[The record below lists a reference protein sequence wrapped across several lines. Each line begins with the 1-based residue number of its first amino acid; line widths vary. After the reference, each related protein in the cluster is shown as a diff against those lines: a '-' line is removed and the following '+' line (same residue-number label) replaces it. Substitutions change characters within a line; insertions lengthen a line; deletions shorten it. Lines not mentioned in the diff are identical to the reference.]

1 MNPPT
6 RSRPDRLRAR
16 TPRSPTLRPHRLR
29 PHTPRSRTL
38 RPRTLRAKLTW
49 GLVALLALSCATVG
63 LASVF
68 ALRSYLTGQLDHQLA
83 DSGCRFPSSLPQP
96 EDTQQ
101 ETVADNDHGD
111 TGDTGVGGRADTRGQ
126 GIGTFGARLTDAKI
140 SDAAVVRANR
150 STTVTLDS
158 ADAAT
163 LNGIPTDGGAHTVT
177 LSALGDYRVYA
188 CVGKD
193 DDILVSGLP
202 LAPLQETVHRLTMVS
217 AVVFGG
223 ALVITGVAGALWVR
237 HSLHP
242 LRRVTDTAAAVATLK
257 LDSGEVTLPGP
268 TAAGDPHSEAG
279 QVAAALDRM
288 LRHVQDALAKRH
300 TSEERLRSFAADA
313 SHELRTPVASIRGHA
328 ELALRHPGPVP
339 DMVERA
345 LDRVAAEAARM
356 GAMVDDLLLLARLD
370 AGRPL
375 RREPVD
381 VTRLVI
387 DCTDDARAA
396 SPGHRWALDL
406 PETPV
411 TVTGD
416 SHRLAQVLTNLL
428 ANARLHTPVGTLVTV
443 RLRPREAGGQCE
455 LSGCEWSGCEL
466 SVTDNGPG
474 IPSELRQTL
483 FERFT
488 RADRRHPGN
497 GNGTGT
503 ATGTGGAGA
512 GLGLSIA
519 AAVVA
524 AHEGTLTVESVP
536 GSTVFTVLLP
546 EIPFKNR
553 PEGRYPA

>member
-1 MNPPT
+1 MNP
-6 RSRPDRLRAR
+6 A
-16 TPRSPTLRPHRLR
+16 PRSGLDR
-29 PHTPRSRTL
+29 L

-63 LASVF
+63 LTSVF
-68 ALRSYLTGQLDHQLA
+68 ALRSYLTRQIDHQLA
-83 DSGCRFPSSLPQP
+83 DSGCLFPSSLQQP
-96 EDTQQ
+96 ADTEQ
-101 ETVADNDHGD
+101 ESVADDDHAD
-111 TGDTGVGGRADTRGQ
+111 TEADTRGQ
-126 GIGTFGARLTDAKI
+126 AIGTFGARLTDAKI
-140 SDAAVVRANR
+140 SEAAVVQPDRRTA
-150 STTVTLDS
+150 VTLDA
-158 ADAAT
+158 ADEAT
-163 LNGIPTDGGAHTVT
+163 LNAVPTDGSAHTVT
-177 LSALGDYRVYA
+177 FSALGDYRVYA

-193 DDILVSGLP
+193 DDVLVSGLP
-202 LAPLQETVHRLTMVS
+202 LASLQETVHRLTIVS
-217 AVVFGG
+217 SVVFGG
-223 ALVITGVAGALWVR
+223 ALVITGVTGALWVR
-237 HSLHP
+237 RSLRP
-242 LRRVTDTAAAVATLK
+242 LRRVTDTAAAVATLN
-257 LDSGEVTLPGP
+257 LDSGAVTLPGP
-268 TAAGDPHSEAG
+268 TSAGDPHSEAG

-288 LRHVQDALAKRH
+288 LGHVQEALAKRH

-339 DMVERA
+339 DKVERA

-356 GAMVDDLLLLARLD
+356 SAMVDDLLLLARLD

-375 RREPVD
+375 QREPVD

-396 SPGHRWALDL
+396 SPGHSWALDL

-428 ANARLHTPVGTLVTV
+428 ANARLHTPAGTLVTV
-443 RLRPREAGGQCE
+443 RLEQREPGQC
-455 LSGCEWSGCEL
+455 LL

-474 IPSELRQTL
+474 IPPELRQTL

-488 RADRRHPGN
+488 RADRRHPG
-497 GNGTGT
+497 
-503 ATGTGGAGA
+503 TGTGSAGA

-524 AHEGTLTVESVP
+524 AHEGTLTFESKP
-536 GSTVFTVLLP
+536 GSTVFSVLLP
-546 EIPFKNR
+546 EIPL
-553 PEGRYPA
+553 

>member
-1 MNPPT
+1 MNPAK
-6 RSRPDRLRAR
+6 RSRLDR
-16 TPRSPTLRPHRLR
+16 
-29 PHTPRSRTL
+29 L

-63 LASVF
+63 LTSVF
-68 ALRSYLTGQLDHQLA
+68 ALRSYLTGQIDHQLA
-83 DSGCRFPSSLPQP
+83 DSGCLFPSSLQQP
-96 EDTQQ
+96 ADTGQ
-101 ETVADNDHGD
+101 ETAADDNDHGD
-111 TGDTGVGGRADTRGQ
+111 TEADTRGQ
-126 GIGTFGARLTDAKI
+126 AIGTFGARLTDAKI
-140 SDAAVVRANR
+140 SEAAVVQTDRRTA
-150 STTVTLDS
+150 VTLDA
-158 ADAAT
+158 ADEAT
-163 LNGIPTDGGAHTVT
+163 LNAVPTDGSAHTVT
-177 LSALGDYRVYA
+177 FSALGDYRVYA

-193 DDILVSGLP
+193 DDVLVSGLP
-202 LAPLQETVHRLTMVS
+202 LVPLQETVHRLTLVS
-217 AVVFGG
+217 AAVFGG
-223 ALVITGVAGALWVR
+223 ALVITGVTGALWVR
-237 HSLHP
+237 RSLRP
-242 LRRVTDTAAAVATLK
+242 LRRVTDTAAAVATLN
-257 LDSGEVTLPGP
+257 LDSGAVTLPGP

-288 LRHVQDALAKRH
+288 LGHVQEALAKRH
-300 TSEERLRSFAADA
+300 ISEERLRSFAADA

-339 DMVERA
+339 DKVERA

-356 GAMVDDLLLLARLD
+356 TAMVDDLLLLARLD

-375 RREPVD
+375 QREPVD

-396 SPGHRWALDL
+396 SPGHSWALDL

-443 RLRPREAGGQCE
+443 RLEQREMGQC
-455 LSGCEWSGCEL
+455 LL
-466 SVTDNGPG
+466 SVTDDGPG
-474 IPSELRQTL
+474 VPPELRQTL

-488 RADRRHPGN
+488 RADRRHPGT
-497 GNGTGT
+497 GIGSGTG
-503 ATGTGGAGA
+503 TGTGGAGA

-524 AHEGTLTVESVP
+524 AHDGTLTFESTP

-546 EIPFKNR
+546 EIPL
-553 PEGRYPA
+553 

>member
-1 MNPPT
+1 MLH
-6 RSRPDRLRAR
+6 LRA
-16 TPRSPTLRPHRLR
+16 LL
-29 PHTPRSRTL
+29 
-38 RPRTLRAKLTW
+38 PRTLRAKLTC
-49 GLVALLALSCATVG
+49 GLVVLLALSCATVG
-63 LASVF
+63 LTSVF
-68 ALRSYLTGQLDHQLA
+68 ALRSYLTSQLDHQLA
-83 DSGCRFPSSLPQP
+83 DSGCLFPSTLRQLT
-96 EDTQQ
+96 EQR
-101 ETVADNDHGD
+101 TVGDNDQ
-111 TGDTGVGGRADTRGQ
+111 GRTMVDRSADTRGQ
-126 GIGTFGARLTDAKI
+126 AIGTFGARLTDARI

-150 STTVTLDS
+150 RTWVTLDA
-158 ADAAT
+158 ADEAT
-163 LNGIPTDGGAHTVT
+163 LNGIPTDGSAHSVT
-177 LSALGDYRVYA
+177 LSTLGDYRVYA
-188 CVGKD
+188 CAGKD

-202 LAPLQETVHRLTMVS
+202 LAPLQNTVKRLAMAS
-217 AVVFGG
+217 SVVFGG

-237 HSLHP
+237 RSLRP
-242 LRRVTDTAAAVATLK
+242 LRRVADTAAAVAALK
-257 LDSGEVTLPGP
+257 LDSGAVTLPGP

-288 LRHVQDALAKRH
+288 LGHVQEALAKRH

-339 DMVERA
+339 AKVERA

-356 GAMVDDLLLLARLD
+356 SAMVDDLLLLARLD

-396 SPGHRWALDL
+396 SPGHSWVLDL

-416 SHRLAQVLTNLL
+416 CDRLAQVLTNLL
-428 ANARLHTPVGTLVTV
+428 ANARLHTPAGTLVTV
-443 RLRPREAGGQCE
+443 RVDQHDPDHCILT
-455 LSGCEWSGCEL
+455 
-466 SVTDNGPG
+466 VTDNGPG
-474 IPSELRQTL
+474 ITPELRQTL

-497 GNGTGT
+497 PGAGN
-503 ATGTGGAGA
+503 GGAGA

-519 AAVVA
+519 AAIVE
-524 AHEGTLTVESVP
+524 AHDGTLTFQSVP

-546 EIPFKNR
+546 EK
-553 PEGRYPA
+553 PAHDATV

>member
-1 MNPPT
+1 MKPAA
-6 RSRPDRLRAR
+6 RSRLRR
-16 TPRSPTLRPHRLR
+16 
-29 PHTPRSRTL
+29 L

-49 GLVALLALSCATVG
+49 GLVVLLALSCATVG
-63 LASVF
+63 LTSVF

-83 DSGCRFPSSLPQP
+83 DSGCLFPSTLRGTADAPQ
-96 EDTQQ
+96 Q
-101 ETVADNDHGD
+101 
-111 TGDTGVGGRADTRGQ
+111 TGGSSGFGGTRGGRRADTRGQ
-126 GIGTFGARLTDAKI
+126 GIGTFGARLTDAKV
-140 SDAAVVRANR
+140 SEAAVVRADRNTR
-150 STTVTLDS
+150 VTLDA
-158 ADAAT
+158 ADEAT
-163 LNGIPTDGGAHTVT
+163 LDGIPTDGSAHTVT

-188 CVGKD
+188 CAGKD

-202 LAPLQETVHRLTMVS
+202 LAPLQDTVRRLAMVS
-217 AVVFGG
+217 SVVFGG

-237 HSLHP
+237 RSLHP
-242 LRRVTDTAAAVATLK
+242 LRRVTDTAAAVAGLK

-268 TAAGDPHSEAG
+268 TAVGDPHSEAG

-288 LRHVQDALAKRH
+288 LGHVQDALAKRH

-339 DMVERA
+339 AKVERA

-356 GAMVDDLLLLARLD
+356 SAMVDDLLLLARLD

-375 RREPVD
+375 QRAPVD
-381 VTRLVI
+381 VTHLVI

-396 SPGHRWALDL
+396 SPEHRWALDL

-416 SHRLAQVLTNLL
+416 PDRLAQVLTNLL
-428 ANARLHTPVGTLVTV
+428 ANARLHTPAGTRVTV
-443 RLRPREAGGQCE
+443 RLERSDPGQC
-455 LSGCEWSGCEL
+455 SL
-466 SVTDNGPG
+466 SVTDDGPG
-474 IPSELRQTL
+474 VPSELRQTL

-488 RADRRHPGN
+488 RADRRHPGS
-497 GNGTGT
+497 GTRG
-503 ATGTGGAGA
+503 AGGGA

-519 AAVVA
+519 AAIVA
-524 AHEGTLTVESVP
+524 AHEGTLTFRSIP

-546 EIPFKNR
+546 LR
-553 PEGRYPA
+553 

>member
-1 MNPPT
+1 MNP
-6 RSRPDRLRAR
+6 A
-16 TPRSPTLRPHRLR
+16 PRSGLDR
-29 PHTPRSRTL
+29 L

-63 LASVF
+63 LTSVF
-68 ALRSYLTGQLDHQLA
+68 ALRGYLTRQIDHQLA
-83 DSGCRFPSSLPQP
+83 DSGCLFPSSLQQP
-96 EDTQQ
+96 ADIEQ
-101 ETVADNDHGD
+101 ESVADDDHGD
-111 TGDTGVGGRADTRGQ
+111 TEADTRGQ
-126 GIGTFGARLTDAKI
+126 AIGTFGARLTDAKI
-140 SDAAVVRANR
+140 SEAAVVQPDRRTA
-150 STTVTLDS
+150 VTLDA
-158 ADAAT
+158 ADEAT
-163 LNGIPTDGGAHTVT
+163 LNAVPTDGGAHTVT
-177 LSALGDYRVYA
+177 FSALGDYRVYA

-193 DDILVSGLP
+193 DDVLVSGLP
-202 LAPLQETVHRLTMVS
+202 LAPLQETVHRLAIVS
-217 AVVFGG
+217 SVVFGG
-223 ALVITGVAGALWVR
+223 ALVITGVTGALWVR
-237 HSLHP
+237 RSLRP
-242 LRRVTDTAAAVATLK
+242 LRRVTDTAAAVATLN
-257 LDSGEVTLPGP
+257 LDSGAVTLPGP
-268 TAAGDPHSEAG
+268 TSAGDPHSEAG

-288 LRHVQDALAKRH
+288 LGHVQEALSKRH

-339 DMVERA
+339 DKVERA

-356 GAMVDDLLLLARLD
+356 SAMVDDLLLLARLD

-375 RREPVD
+375 QREPVD

-396 SPGHRWALDL
+396 SPGHSWALDL

-428 ANARLHTPVGTLVTV
+428 ANARLHTPAGTLVTV
-443 RLRPREAGGQCE
+443 RLEQREPGQC
-455 LSGCEWSGCEL
+455 LL

-474 IPSELRQTL
+474 IPPELRQTL

-488 RADRRHPGN
+488 RADRRHPG
-497 GNGTGT
+497 
-503 ATGTGGAGA
+503 TGTGGAGA

-524 AHEGTLTVESVP
+524 AHGGALTFESKP
-536 GSTVFTVLLP
+536 GSTVFSVLLP
-546 EIPFKNR
+546 EIPL
-553 PEGRYPA
+553 

>member
-1 MNPPT
+1 MS
-6 RSRPDRLRAR
+6 RSRWNRRNRLNGPNELNELNRLNQR
-16 TPRSPTLRPHRLR
+16 NRLNRPNRWRPH
-29 PHTPRSRTL
+29 
-38 RPRTLRAKLTW
+38 TLRAKLTW
-49 GLVALLALSCATVG
+49 GLVVLLALSCATVG
-63 LASVF
+63 LTSVF

-83 DSGCRFPSSLPQP
+83 DSGCLFPSSLQQP
-96 EDTQQ
+96 ADAQQ
-101 ETVADNDHGD
+101 QSDGSTSYGETESDR
-111 TGDTGVGGRADTRGQ
+111 RADTRGQ
-126 GIGTFGARLTDAKI
+126 AIGTFGARLTDAKV
-140 SDAAVVRANR
+140 SDAAVVRSNR
-150 STTVTLDS
+150 RTSVTLS
-158 ADAAT
+158 AADEAT
-163 LNGIPTDGGAHTVT
+163 LNGIPTDGNAHSVT
-177 LSALGDYRVYA
+177 LSTLGDYRAYA
-188 CVGKD
+188 CVGRD
-193 DDILVSGLP
+193 DDILISALP
-202 LAPLQETVHRLTMVS
+202 LAPLQETVRRLAMVS
-217 AVVFGG
+217 SMVFGG

-237 HSLHP
+237 RSLHP
-242 LRRVTDTAAAVATLK
+242 LRRVTETAAAVATLK

-288 LRHVQDALAKRH
+288 LGHVQDALAKRH

-339 DMVERA
+339 DKVERA

-356 GAMVDDLLLLARLD
+356 SAMVDDLLLLARLD

-375 RREPVD
+375 QREVVD

-396 SPGHRWALDL
+396 SPGHGWALDL

-428 ANARLHTPVGTLVTV
+428 ANARLHTPAGTLVTV
-443 RLRPREAGGQCE
+443 RLVQGGP
-455 LSGCEWSGCEL
+455 GRCEL

-474 IPSELRQTL
+474 IPPELRQTL

-488 RADRRHPGN
+488 RADRRHPG
-497 GNGTGT
+497 
-503 ATGTGGAGA
+503 TGTGGGGA

-524 AHEGTLTVESVP
+524 AHQGTLSFRSVQ

-546 EIPFKNR
+546 ENPR
-553 PEGRYPA
+553 TAA

>member
-1 MNPPT
+1 M
-6 RSRPDRLRAR
+6 
-16 TPRSPTLRPHRLR
+16 SPTTRHRLNR
-29 PHTPRSRTL
+29 L

-49 GLVALLALSCATVG
+49 GLVVLLALSCATVG
-63 LASVF
+63 LTSVF
-68 ALRSYLTGQLDHQLA
+68 ALRSYLTSQLDHQLA
-83 DSGCRFPSSLPQP
+83 DSGCLFPSSLRQP
-96 EDTQQ
+96 ADTQHR
-101 ETVADNDHGD
+101 TSGNNNHGA
-111 TGDTGVGGRADTRGQ
+111 TKAGRRADTRGQ
-126 GIGTFGARLTDAKI
+126 GIGTFGARLSDAKI
-140 SDAAVVRANR
+140 SDAAVVRADR
-150 STTVTLDS
+150 STAVTLDA
-158 ADAAT
+158 ADEAT
-163 LNGIPTDGGAHTVT
+163 LNGIPTDGSAHSIT

-188 CVGKD
+188 CTGKD

-202 LAPLQETVHRLTMVS
+202 LAPLQETVTRLATVS
-217 AVVFGG
+217 SVVFGG

-242 LRRVTDTAAAVATLK
+242 LRRVTDTAAAVATLR

-288 LRHVQDALAKRH
+288 LGHVQEALAKRH

-339 DMVERA
+339 DKVERA
-345 LDRVAAEAARM
+345 LVRVAAEAARM
-356 GAMVDDLLLLARLD
+356 SAMVDDLLLLARLD

-375 RREPVD
+375 QREPVD

-396 SPGHRWALDL
+396 SPGHNWVLEL

-428 ANARLHTPVGTLVTV
+428 ANARLHTPVDTLVTV
-443 RLRPREAGGQCE
+443 RLEQCD
-455 LSGCEWSGCEL
+455 LGRCTL

-474 IPSELRQTL
+474 IPPELRQTL

-488 RADRRHPGN
+488 RADRRHPG
-497 GNGTGT
+497 TR
-503 ATGTGGAGA
+503 AGGAGA

-519 AAVVA
+519 AAIVA
-524 AHEGTLTVESVP
+524 AHEGTLTVRSVP
-536 GSTVFTVLLP
+536 GSTMFTALLP
-546 EIPFKNR
+546 LHCLGHRSHESC
-553 PEGRYPA
+553 

>member
-1 MNPPT
+1 MNPAT
-6 RSRPDRLRAR
+6 RSRMDR
-16 TPRSPTLRPHRLR
+16 
-29 PHTPRSRTL
+29 L
-38 RPRTLRAKLTW
+38 RPRTLRAKLTCV
-49 GLVALLALSCATVG
+49 LVVLLALSCATVG
-63 LASVF
+63 LTSVF

-83 DSGCRFPSSLPQP
+83 DSGCLFPSTLRQLT
-96 EDTQQ
+96 EQQ
-101 ETVADNDHGD
+101 TVTDNDQ
-111 TGDTGVGGRADTRGQ
+111 GRTMVDRSADTRGQ
-126 GIGTFGARLTDAKI
+126 AIGTFGARLTDARI

-150 STTVTLDS
+150 RTWVTLDA
-158 ADAAT
+158 ADEAT
-163 LNGIPTDGGAHTVT
+163 LNGIPTDGSAHSVT
-177 LSALGDYRVYA
+177 LSTLGDYRVYA
-188 CVGKD
+188 CAGKD

-202 LAPLQETVHRLTMVS
+202 LAPLQDTVKRLAMAS
-217 AVVFGG
+217 SVVFGG

-237 HSLHP
+237 RSLRP
-242 LRRVTDTAAAVATLK
+242 LRRVADTAAAVAALK
-257 LDSGEVTLPGP
+257 LDSGAVTLPGP

-288 LRHVQDALAKRH
+288 LGHVQEALAKRH

-339 DMVERA
+339 AKVERA

-356 GAMVDDLLLLARLD
+356 SAMVDDLLLLARLD

-396 SPGHRWALDL
+396 SPGHSWVLDL

-416 SHRLAQVLTNLL
+416 CDRLAQVLTNLL
-428 ANARLHTPVGTLVTV
+428 ANARLHTPAGTLVTV
-443 RLRPREAGGQCE
+443 RVSQHDPEHCT
-455 LSGCEWSGCEL
+455 L

-474 IPSELRQTL
+474 VPPELRQTL

-497 GNGTGT
+497 PGVGN
-503 ATGTGGAGA
+503 GGAGA

-519 AAVVA
+519 AAIVE
-524 AHEGTLTVESVP
+524 AHEGTLTFQSGP
-536 GSTVFTVLLP
+536 GSTMFTVLLP
-546 EIPFKNR
+546 EIPL
-553 PEGRYPA
+553 